1 MHTAWMGQNILLLC
15 YRYEEHCELMKFTWM
30 YDAYDA
36 WHSLDHNSDICLDI
50 CSKWSLVAYLR
61 GIEFVSKAKGLIVNQ
76 IISS

>member
-1 MHTAWMGQNILLLC
+1 
-15 YRYEEHCELMKFTWM
+15 M